1 MSHWH
6 ASERRGDA
14 SVSCVIPV
22 FNGERFLKEALESVL
37 AQSHPDIE
45 IIVVDD
51 GSTDGTRGAAAR
63 FGKRIIY
70 VHQDN
75 AGPASA
81 RNHGIQRASGDF
93 VAFLDSDDL
102 WHPQKTA
109 IQLGRFETRPDLMI
123 CTAHMQNFWSAE
135 VAHEVS
141 TLQDGRLTEV
151 QPNLG
156 SSFMARRSLFETIGL
171 LDTAFKHRDI
181 QELILRA
188 VDGGLAT
195 ESLPDVLVKRRIHDA
210 NISRHRSDA
219 GDLELVAIA
228 RARLARRR
236 VRTA

>member
-1 MSHWH
+1 MSTNT
-6 ASERRGDA
+6 

-22 FNGERFLKEALESVL
+22 FNGERFLPEAIESVL
-37 AQSHPDIE
+37 AQGLADME

-51 GSTDGTRGAAAR
+51 GSTDGTPDAAAR
-63 FGKRIIY
+63 FEKQVIY
-70 VHQDN
+70 VRQDN
-75 AGPASA
+75 AGPANA
-81 RNHGIQRASGDF
+81 RNHGIRRASGDF

-109 IQLGRFETRPDLMI
+109 IQLKRFEARPELVI

-135 VAHEVS
+135 VEHEVS
-141 TLQDGRLTEV
+141 TLQDGRLTEI

-156 SSFMARRSLFETIGL
+156 SSFIARRSLFETIGL
-171 LDTAFKHRDI
+171 LDIAFKHRDI
-181 QELILRA
+181 QELMLRA

-195 ESLPDVLVKRRIHDA
+195 ECLPDVLVKRRIHDA

-228 RARLARRR
+228 RARIARRR
-236 VRTA
+236 VRPA

>member
-1 MSHWH
+1 MP
-6 ASERRGDA
+6 RA

-22 FNGERFLKEALESVL
+22 FNGERFLAEAIESVL
-37 AQSHPDIE
+37 AQRRAAIE
-45 IIVVDD
+45 IIIVDD
-51 GSTDGTRGAAAR
+51 GSTDRTKKAAER
-63 FGKRIIY
+63 FEKCVTYI
-70 VHQDN
+70 HQDN

-81 RNHGIQRASGDF
+81 RNRGVQRACGEF

-102 WHPQKTA
+102 WHPEKTA
-109 IQLGRFETRPDLMI
+109 TQMERFDARADLAI

-135 VAHEVS
+135 VEHEVS
-141 TLQDGRLTEV
+141 TLADGRLTEI

-156 SSFMARRSLFETIGL
+156 SSFMARRSLFLTIGL

-181 QELILRA
+181 QEFILRA
-188 VDGGLAT
+188 VDAGLAT

-228 RARLARRR
+228 RARIARRR
-236 VRTA
+236 VPAT

>member
-1 MSHWH
+1 MSKNN
-6 ASERRGDA
+6 

-22 FNGERFLKEALESVL
+22 FNGERFLAEAIESVL
-37 AQSHPDIE
+37 AQSRPVME

-51 GSTDGTRGAAAR
+51 GSTDGTQQAASR
-63 FGKRIIY
+63 FEKRVTY
-70 VHQDN
+70 LRQDN

-81 RNHGIQRASGDF
+81 RNRGIERATGEF

-102 WHPQKTA
+102 WLPEKTA
-109 IQLGRFETRPDLMI
+109 IQLARFDARPELSI

-135 VAHEVS
+135 VEHEVS

-156 SSFMARRSLFETIGL
+156 SSFLARRSVFQTAGL
-171 LDTAFKHRDI
+171 LDIKFKHRDI

-188 VDGGLAT
+188 VDGGLVT

-210 NISRHRSDA
+210 NISRHRSAA

-236 VRTA
+236 APSA

>member
-1 MSHWH
+1 MPTN
-6 ASERRGDA
+6 A

-22 FNGERFLKEALESVL
+22 FNGERFLPEAIESVL
-37 AQSHPDIE
+37 AQARSDIE

-51 GSTDGTRGAAAR
+51 GSTDGTRDAAAR
-63 FGKRIIY
+63 FAKQVIY
-70 VHQDN
+70 VRQDN
-75 AGPASA
+75 AGPPSA
-81 RNHGIQRASGDF
+81 RNHGIRRASGDF

-102 WHPQKTA
+102 WYPQKTA
-109 IQLGRFETRPDLMI
+109 IQLQRFEARPELVI

-135 VAHEVS
+135 VEHEVS
-141 TLQDGRLTEV
+141 TLKDDRLTQI

-156 SSFMARRSLFETIGL
+156 SSFIARRSVFETIGL

-188 VDGGLAT
+188 TDSGLAT

-228 RARLARRR
+228 RARIARRR
-236 VRTA
+236 VRPA